1 MKELW
6 RCLDWDGSGEISC
19 EEFLD
24 LVAQVEGPLQDAE
37 DTIEEEVLRT
47 RRMTER
53 LASKSVNEA
62 ESAGSLDGSTHGSPS
77 KPTSCTPTGSVD
89 AAPCTVSKDELT
101 KLKRLVEGVASLR
114 ASHAAIVQ
122 AQKTLGRDAKYALGA
137 AFEFAAGHGT
147 LEA

>member
-1 MKELW
+1 M
-6 RCLDWDGSGEISC
+6 
-19 EEFLD
+19 
-24 LVAQVEGPLQDAE
+24 QDAE

-77 KPTSCTPTGSVD
+77 KPTSRTPTGSVD